1 MNIQLR
7 DYQENL
13 KNKTRKAFLN
23 NKRIIMLA
31 PCRKW
36 QNNNFKFYIK

>member
-13 KNKTRKAFLN
+13 KNKTRKAFL
-23 NKRIIMLA
+23 KYKKVIMLA

-36 QNNNFKFYIK
+36 KDNNFKFNIK